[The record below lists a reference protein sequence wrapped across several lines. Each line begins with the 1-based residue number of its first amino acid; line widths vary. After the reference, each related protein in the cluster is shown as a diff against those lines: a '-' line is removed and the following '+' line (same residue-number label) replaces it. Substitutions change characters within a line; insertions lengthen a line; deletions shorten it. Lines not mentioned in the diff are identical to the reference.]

1 MEVSGKST
9 QKIVKKGGNK
19 GYTKSAASEIVFR
32 VVAYIF
38 IIAFALVCIYPL
50 IYAFSAAISGGDAYN
65 AGKVV
70 LFPVDIQWNAFLS
83 VIQMKAFWNGYSNTL
98 FVTLFGT
105 VWCMAISILGGY
117 ALSKRRLAGHKFF
130 NFLLIF
136 TMWFSAGIVP
146 TTLNYWSTR
155 DLFLSMG
162 IADQKWVIV
171 IAMGVA
177 AFNIIL
183 LRNAFEA
190 VPKEIEEAAT
200 VDGANDFQIMSKI
213 YVPMSKATVAT
224 VALFYGISRWNGYYW
239 AQQVVTDSLDWP
251 LQVVIQRQIS
261 AAADEAAEFGIT
273 LIDGIYSPDAASFA
287 MIIAAIIP
295 IIIIYPFIQKY
306 FAAGVN
312 VGGVKE

>member
-19 GYTKSAASEIVFR
+19 G
-32 VVAYIF
+32 
-38 IIAFALVCIYPL
+38 
-50 IYAFSAAISGGDAYN
+50 YAFSAAISGGDAYN

-105 VWCMAISILGGY
+105 VWCMAILILGGY
-117 ALSKRRLAGHKFF
+117 ALSKRRLAGHK
-130 NFLLIF
+130 L
-136 TMWFSAGIVP
+136 
-146 TTLNYWSTR
+146 
-155 DLFLSMG
+155 
-162 IADQKWVIV
+162 VIV

>member
-1 MEVSGKST
+1 
-9 QKIVKKGGNK
+9 
-19 GYTKSAASEIVFR
+19 
-32 VVAYIF
+32 
-38 IIAFALVCIYPL
+38 
-50 IYAFSAAISGGDAYN
+50 
-65 AGKVV
+65 
-70 LFPVDIQWNAFLS
+70 
-83 VIQMKAFWNGYSNTL
+83 
-98 FVTLFGT
+98 
-105 VWCMAISILGGY
+105 
-117 ALSKRRLAGHKFF
+117 
-130 NFLLIF
+130 
-136 TMWFSAGIVP
+136 MWFSAGIVP